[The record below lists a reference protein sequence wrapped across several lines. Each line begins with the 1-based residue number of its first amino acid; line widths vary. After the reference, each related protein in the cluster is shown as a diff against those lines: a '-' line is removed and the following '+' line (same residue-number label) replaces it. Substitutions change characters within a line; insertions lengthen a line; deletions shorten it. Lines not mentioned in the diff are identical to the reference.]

1 MTNEELVELIQRGD
15 NGLLPQLWEQVR
27 RFIRMK
33 AGQHFRQMKLKGN
46 TYGCELDDLIQSG
59 YLAVV
64 TAVKYFKPK
73 EGYSF
78 LTYLSI
84 TLKGAFSEAM
94 GLRSSKRDWL
104 NYSVSL
110 DQPVGEDES
119 TPLLEMLG
127 DLTPESADISEP
139 IVEDLWNQ
147 ELRAVLDEAMLIL
160 REEQRE
166 LLNMLYYFEIGVD
179 EAAEMWGLSRQR
191 IYQMESRAL
200 SQIRESKYGDELR
213 EFLPDIRYVP
223 DYYKLTKYRRWA
235 ETGRSEPESFLLI

>member
-15 NGLLPQLWEQVR
+15 DGRLPQLWKQVR
-27 RFIRMK
+27 RFIAWR
-33 AGQHFRQMKLKGN
+33 ARHFYKKMKLTGK
-46 TYGCELDDLIQSG
+46 THGCELEDLIQSG
-59 YLAVV
+59 YLALVA
-64 TAVKYFKPK
+64 AVRYFKPR
-73 EGYSF
+73 EGYKF
-78 LTYLSI
+78 LTYLNY
-84 TLKGAFSEAM
+84 TLLSAFHEAM
-94 GLRSSKRDWL
+94 GLRTSKRDWL
-104 NYSVSL
+104 DYAISL
-110 DQPVGEDES
+110 DQPVGEDGNTS
-119 TPLLEMLG
+119 LLEMLG
-127 DLTPESADISEP
+127 DLTPESADVSEQV
-139 IVEDLWNQ
+139 VEDVWTQ

-160 REEQRE
+160 RKEQRE

>member
-1 MTNEELVELIQRGD
+1 MTNEELVELIQQGD
-15 NGLLPQLWEQVR
+15 NGRLPQLWKQVR
-27 RFIRMK
+27 RFIAWK
-33 AGQHFRQMKLKGN
+33 ARQFYKKMKLEGN
-46 TYGCELDDLIQSG
+46 TYGCELEDLIQSG
-59 YLAVV
+59 YLALVA
-64 TAVKYFKPK
+64 AVKYFKPK

-160 REEQRE
+160 GDRQRE
-166 LLNMLYYFEIGVD
+166 LLNMLYYFEIGAE
-179 EAAEMWGLSRQR
+179 EAAEIWGVSRQR
-191 IYQMESRAL
+191 IYQIHARAL

-213 EFLPDIRYVP
+213 EFLPDIHYLP